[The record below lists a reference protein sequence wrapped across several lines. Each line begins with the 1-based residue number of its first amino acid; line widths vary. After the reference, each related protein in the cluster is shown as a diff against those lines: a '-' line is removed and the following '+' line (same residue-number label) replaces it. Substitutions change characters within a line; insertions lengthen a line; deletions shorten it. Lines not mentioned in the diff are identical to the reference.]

1 MAQKFTVF
9 FSTITDVDPI
19 NTIVWLTV
27 YRQDSD
33 RDLAII
39 NPARESAKTVFSKV
53 ETALA
58 NSPFLAGNDF
68 TAADVMMGFTLGS
81 AKWLNIL
88 TEDYPR
94 TMAYVDRLFA
104 RPGLQQALT

>member
-1 MAQKFTVF
+1 MRVIM
-9 FSTITDVDPI
+9 SVS
-19 NTIVWLTV
+19 L
-27 YRQDSD
+27 RG
-33 RDLAII
+33 II
-39 NPARESAKTVFSKV
+39 GIRKV

-58 NSPFLAGNDF
+58 NNPFLAGNDF